1 MKNDFTEMKNKHLN
15 ISQKIEHLEQQNE
28 DNYSTMVDFK
38 NDFNKNVKAQRQID
52 QNQTDGVQRTQSQ
65 EQNDVKQLNNTL
77 EQVKA
82 SVINSTDFQ
91 NLMNYL
97 IQEQMKKDKE
107 MQGQID
113 KN

>member
-1 MKNDFTEMKNKHLN
+1 ML
-15 ISQKIEHLEQQNE
+15 
-28 DNYSTMVDFK
+28 DFK
-38 NDFNKNVKAQRQID
+38 NDFNKNVEAQRQID
-52 QNQTDGVQRTQSQ
+52 QNQTNGVRKTQSQ
-65 EQNDVKQLNNTL
+65 EKNDIKQINNTL

-107 MQGQID
+107 KQGQID